1 MVAGENL
8 CVFVGVV
15 VVVVVGLKRE
25 KRIDTCIF
33 LAFLFFSFL

>member
-15 VVVVVGLKRE
+15 VVVVVVGLKRE
-25 KRIDTCIF
+25 KRIVTCIF
-33 LAFLFFSFL
+33 LAFLFYE